1 VVWESRHR
9 QDVPGSADGSKLG
22 VPSGIEL
29 TSFLRTMQN
38 VAEAGTMTNR
48 ALTAIKGLLPA
59 RTRRWL
65 HTARLSTVGWIEFG
79 RLRRL
84 QPSSRNFGWER
95 GLPIDRYY
103 IERFLSTHAEDIKG
117 HVLEIGD
124 NPYTQRFGGTRVTRS
139 DVLHFVEGNPKATI
153 IADLTRADGIPSDE
167 FDCIIFTQTL
177 QMIYEVRSAIG
188 HLFRIL
194 KRGGVVLATAH
205 GTSKICRRF
214 GKDPWGEYWRFT
226 TESSQRLFQEAF
238 QSSNV
243 TVQAHGN
250 LLTAVA
256 SLHGLTTEDL
266 APRELDFNDPDYEV
280 LITIRAVK

>member
-1 VVWESRHR
+1 
-9 QDVPGSADGSKLG
+9 
-22 VPSGIEL
+22 
-29 TSFLRTMQN
+29 
-38 VAEAGTMTNR
+38 MTNR

-59 RTRRWL
+59 RTRRWWR
-65 HTARLSTVGWIEFG
+65 TARLATVGWIEFG

-84 QPSSRNFGWER
+84 EPSSRDFGWER

-124 NPYTQRFGGTRVTRS
+124 DSYTQAFGGPRVTRS
-139 DVLHFVEGNPKATI
+139 DVLHYVEGNPKATI
-153 IADLTRADGIPSDE
+153 IADLTRADGIPSDD

-205 GTSKICRRF
+205 GTSRICRRL
-214 GKDPWGEYWRFT
+214 GRDPWGEYWRFT
-226 TESSQRLFQEAF
+226 TESCQRLFQEAF
-238 QSSNV
+238 HSRNV

-256 SLHGLTTEDL
+256 SLHGLTAEDL